1 MPPNKPASPV
11 FAAIEDRNAQAR
23 ELALAE
29 IEALKKDLAALT
41 RILKGQ
47 RKPGE
52 FSPFDIVHGAFE
64 IFRSASSI
72 FENQALTEHME
83 QEIVQAESRDYLL
96 THGASLLTQPAGWH
110 WISPIGRMYSLG
122 KASEADKAAR
132 KLARLIEDSRKK
144 PARARKAAK
153 AAPAPPAEAAP
164 EADKPKADSPKASG
178 PKGKKDKAKA

>member
-1 MPPNKPASPV
+1 MPPNKPASPI
-11 FAAIEDRNAQAR
+11 FAAIEERNAQAR

-29 IEALKKDLAALT
+29 IEALKKDLTALT

-72 FENQALTEHME
+72 LENQTLTANME
-83 QEIVQAESRDYLL
+83 QEITRAEARDYLL
-96 THGASLLTQPAGWH
+96 THGATLLTQPAGWH
-110 WISPIGRMYSLG
+110 WISPVGRMYSLG
-122 KASEADKAAR
+122 KESEVENAGR

-144 PARARKAAK
+144 PAKAKK
-153 AAPAPPAEAAP
+153 ASPAAPPAEMSAP
-164 EADKPKADSPKASG
+164 VQENTPPSVDNPVRK
-178 PKGKKDKAKA
+178 KGKKAAAKS

>member
-1 MPPNKPASPV
+1 MPPTKPASPV
-11 FAAIEDRNAQAR
+11 FAAIEERNAQAR

-29 IEALKKDLAALT
+29 IEALKKDLTTLT

-64 IFRSASSI
+64 IFRGASTI
-72 FENQALTEHME
+72 LENQALTEGME
-83 QEIVQAESRDYLL
+83 QEITRAEARDYLI
-96 THGASLLTQPAGWH
+96 THGATLLTQPVGWH

-122 KASEADKAAR
+122 KETEVENAAR
-132 KLARLIEDSRKK
+132 KLARLIEDTRKK

-153 AAPAPPAEAAP
+153 AAPPAEPGPQTSDAPPETDGKSA
-164 EADKPKADSPKASG
+164 
-178 PKGKKDKAKA
+178 GKKGKAKAAKA